1 MQFLI
6 FICRFNAICGL
17 KNLREKKYALEAFVY
32 KASRASKKVG
42 AKLPLKTT

>member
-1 MQFLI
+1 MQF
-6 FICRFNAICGL
+6 AGL
-17 KNLREKKYALEAFVY
+17 KIYERKKYALEAFVY